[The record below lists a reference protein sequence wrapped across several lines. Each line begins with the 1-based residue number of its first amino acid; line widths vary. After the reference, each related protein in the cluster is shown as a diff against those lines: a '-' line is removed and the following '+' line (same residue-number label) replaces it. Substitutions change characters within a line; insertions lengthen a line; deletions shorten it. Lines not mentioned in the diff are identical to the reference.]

1 MHGEY
6 KVPGGKL
13 VVVDVDV
20 ADGVLRDARVAG
32 DFFLE
37 PDEALDAV
45 NRALEGAPADTD
57 AAGLAARIE
66 AALPEG
72 TVMYG
77 LTAEGVGIAV
87 RRALAH
93 ATDWTDYDWQLVHE
107 GPQPPALHMA
117 LDEVLT
123 AEVAAMACA
132 DWPDGGQREDR
143 ATAVPTVGEDRWD
156 GPGWYSRWRS
166 QHDGDPRPVASGSP
180 SASAS
185 PSKDARRHHDGKPSR
200 KPTKKATEAGAAPS
214 TSTAAPKPTTAS
226 PKPSTAAPEPSTAA
240 SAPSTTAPRPTT
252 PAPKPTTASPKP
264 TATASGAVAR
274 VVELVNAE
282 RAEAGCS
289 PVTANSTLNTAA
301 QRHSEDMAS
310 TGTMSHTGS
319 DGSDPGQ
326 RITRAGYTWST
337 YGENVAYGDLH
348 AGAGDAGLDDQP
360 RSQGEHPQ
368 LLLQGDRRRPVRH
381 LLDAGLRH
389 RPLRSPTGTA
399 AGAHTR
405 RRPAVSATY
414 TTSEAARPTAQP

>member
-123 AEVAAMACA
+123 AEVAAGRR
-132 DWPDGGQREDR
+132 P
-143 ATAVPTVGEDRWD
+143 PTLRVWEW
-156 GPGWYSRWRS
+156 
-166 QHDGDPRPVASGSP
+166 
-180 SASAS
+180 AS
-185 PSKDARRHHDGKPSR
+185 PAVIIGSFQSLRNEVDPEGARRHGVDVVRRISGGGAMFVEPGNTITYSLSVPEALVQGLSFQDSYAYLDDWVLGALGDMGIKAWYQPLNDIATDQGKI
-200 KPTKKATEAGAAPS
+200 AGAAQKRIVGPDGTPGAVLHHVTMAYDIDADKMLEVLRIGKEKLS
-214 TSTAAPKPTTAS
+214 DKGTKSAKKRVDPLRRQTGLPREAVIGRMVDSFRARYGLTQGKVTDEELARAQELART
-226 PKPSTAAPEPSTAA
+226 KFTAPEW
-240 SAPSTTAPRPTT
+240 
-252 PAPKPTTASPKP
+252 
-264 TATASGAVAR
+264 VAR
-274 VVELVNAE
+274 VL
-282 RAEAGCS
+282 
-289 PVTANSTLNTAA
+289 
-301 QRHSEDMAS
+301 
-310 TGTMSHTGS
+310 
-319 DGSDPGQ
+319 
-326 RITRAGYTWST
+326 
-337 YGENVAYGDLH
+337 
-348 AGAGDAGLDDQP
+348 
-360 RSQGEHPQ
+360 
-368 LLLQGDRRRPVRH
+368 
-381 LLDAGLRH
+381 
-389 RPLRSPTGTA
+389 
-399 AGAHTR
+399 
-405 RRPAVSATY
+405 
-414 TTSEAARPTAQP
+414 